1 MVTERTGAER
11 RRDTDGEACVFCRI
25 AAGTAPA
32 TTVYEDDTLCAF
44 LDIRP
49 IARGHTL
56 VIPKR
61 HAGTLDELDTALGAR
76 LFSLGHRLAKAL
88 RRSALGADGANLLL
102 NDGRSAFQTVHH
114 VHLHVVPRHSGDIR
128 TFATGF
134 LFRGRVGR
142 QPDRAATAA
151 AIRTGLDRLDAE
163 AAPTPSDTEDKE
175 SQA

>member
-1 MVTERTGAER
+1 MVTERAATER
-11 RRDTDGEACVFCRI
+11 RQGTAGDDCVFCRI
-25 AAGTAPA
+25 VAGAAPA

-61 HAGTLDELDTALGAR
+61 HAGTLDDLDAALGAR
-76 LFSLGHRLAKAL
+76 VFALGHRLAKAL
-88 RRSALGADGANLLL
+88 RRSPLGSDGANLIL
-102 NDGRSAFQTVHH
+102 NDGKSAFQTVHH
-114 VHLHVVPRHSGDIR
+114 VHLHVVPRRNGDIR

-151 AIRTGLDRLDAE
+151 AIRTGLARLDTEEPAG
-163 AAPTPSDTEDKE
+163 PSDTRDKE
-175 SQA
+175 SKA